1 MANHLT
7 GTTRN
12 IRVASDLYQL
22 RTVRGVAPLG
32 QQTGCAVLTVPTTSP
47 LHAVTWLVWAVC
59 AAASVQLAPSP
70 VYVALVIAVT
80 ALVVEAHRIDSTLA
94 RAFPLLVMTGVCFA
108 GLRVVLTAL
117 TTHSEVGNAATL
129 FTLPEATLPR
139 ILGGFTVGGPIE
151 AAVVAQAA
159 AEGLAIIGIL
169 AAFGAFNAVASHHEL
184 LGAAPRAFH
193 EPGLI
198 VTVALAFVPSTLT
211 AVGAVREADRSR
223 SGGRVIRRGR
233 LVRLAI
239 PILESGMERAVN
251 LAESMDARGF
261 ARLPATPRDRVAGWL
276 GLASLL
282 TLGATFVAL
291 VGRAS
296 VLAGI
301 LGLVATLS
309 LVVAV
314 LLASSGARP
323 TRYRP
328 RRLQRLD
335 WLIAAI
341 VLAAPIGLAVTGA
354 IDGSTLRWSAVP
366 LAFPH
371 FSPWPA
377 LCIALLAAPAA
388 IRSRR
393 HSPDADPAQ
402 RLSGQSRAPVR

>member
-1 MANHLT
+1 M
-7 GTTRN
+7 
-12 IRVASDLYQL
+12 
-22 RTVRGVAPLG
+22 
-32 QQTGCAVLTVPTTSP
+32 
-47 LHAVTWLVWAVC
+47 WAVC
-59 AAASVQLAPSP
+59 AAATIQLAPSP

-117 TTHSEVGNAATL
+117 TTHTSGTAVTTL
-129 FTLPEATLPR
+129 FTLPQGTLPR
-139 ILGGFTVGGPIE
+139 GLGGFTVGGTIE

-211 AVGAVREADRSR
+211 AVSAVREADKAR
-223 SGGRVIRRGR
+223 SGGRVVRRGR

-261 ARLPATPRDRVAGWL
+261 ARLPATPSDRVAGWL
-276 GLASLL
+276 GLGSLL
-282 TLGATFVAL
+282 ALGATFVAL
-291 VGRAS
+291 VGRATALAAILGVAATTGL
-296 VLAGI
+296 VLAI
-301 LGLVATLS
+301 V
-309 LVVAV
+309 
-314 LLASSGARP
+314 LASSGGRP

-328 RRLQRLD
+328 RRLQRID
-335 WLIAAI
+335 WIMGAV
-341 VLAAPIGLAVTGA
+341 VLAAPAGLAVVSS
-354 IDGSTLRWSAVP
+354 IDGSTLHWSVDP
-366 LAFPH
+366 LAFPR
-371 FSPWPA
+371 FSVWPA
-377 LCIALLAAPAA
+377 LCIALLATPAA
-388 IRSRR
+388 IPSGRTSHREHHAAPPDQFLGQGATNSARPCPGNVAARGPMAGTRR
-393 HSPDADPAQ
+393 
-402 RLSGQSRAPVR
+402 